1 MTQTQFLLLLISII
15 PFINA
20 LTITVCADSPKLIA
34 TFNKVFPLL
43 FLINLIGIYGNLDR
57 DNSYL
62 VITEAARGISLGF
75 DIDRLALGFLFLLNF
90 FWIVFIFY
98 SQRFLHLIQARNI
111 QSLKIFFTLIIAFVN
126 LIIISKNL
134 LSILFF
140 YNCLIILCHFFS
152 IKFLHKTETKFS
164 NFFTFLLY
172 FESIFFFLAIVA
184 TYKFTGQID
193 FTEGGVI
200 SDQIGVVK
208 YRMLLIL
215 YLSGLFLSVI
225 FPCYLLYRNINP
237 DPLVLYSL
245 FFLSYA
251 LSSLYILVKILIF
264 TFGLESFSLM
274 ISKAGFAF
282 FESVFLF
289 NIAAVSVFLLFSKG
303 LKSSFF
309 YLFFQQFSV
318 ALFSIFLFATFNPDR
333 IYLTLLSFPLSIT
346 LIFLCIANYVL
357 YIHSAKNK
365 SMLGLFYNLKITT
378 ILFIFAIANIIGI
391 APGVGAVEKFFLL
404 KVIFEKKLFL
414 SGIIFIIN
422 FVSLG
427 IFSWKIF
434 YPLFRK
440 PSEPKPADDIN
451 LAKDIDYDSSL
462 ILTALIV
469 AIAIF
474 LSLVF
479 FPFLTDFL

>member
-20 LTITVCADSPKLIA
+20 LTIKICEDSPKLVA

-43 FLINLIGIYGNLDR
+43 FLINLVGIYGNLDR

-90 FWIVFIFY
+90 FWIVFVFY

-193 FTEGGVI
+193 FIEGGII
-200 SDQIGVVK
+200 SEVND
-208 YRMLLIL
+208 RL
-215 YLSGLFLSVI
+215 
-225 FPCYLLYRNINP
+225 
-237 DPLVLYSL
+237 
-245 FFLSYA
+245 
-251 LSSLYILVKILIF
+251 
-264 TFGLESFSLM
+264 
-274 ISKAGFAF
+274 
-282 FESVFLF
+282 
-289 NIAAVSVFLLFSKG
+289 AAVGSVPGDVSWLSDGKAACRLWASRWTMITP
-303 LKSSFF
+303 
-309 YLFFQQFSV
+309 V
-318 ALFSIFLFATFNPDR
+318 TNIPATIIP
-333 IYLTLLSFPLSIT
+333 LTLIPLMS
-346 LIFLCIANYVL
+346 VL
-357 YIHSAKNK
+357 
-365 SMLGLFYNLKITT
+365 
-378 ILFIFAIANIIGI
+378 AI
-391 APGVGAVEKFFLL
+391 
-404 KVIFEKKLFL
+404 
-414 SGIIFIIN
+414 
-422 FVSLG
+422 
-427 IFSWKIF
+427 
-434 YPLFRK
+434 
-440 PSEPKPADDIN
+440 
-451 LAKDIDYDSSL
+451 
-462 ILTALIV
+462 
-469 AIAIF
+469 
-474 LSLVF
+474 
-479 FPFLTDFL
+479 

>member
-1 MTQTQFLLLLISII
+1 
-15 PFINA
+15 
-20 LTITVCADSPKLIA
+20 
-34 TFNKVFPLL
+34 
-43 FLINLIGIYGNLDR
+43 
-57 DNSYL
+57 
-62 VITEAARGISLGF
+62 
-75 DIDRLALGFLFLLNF
+75 
-90 FWIVFIFY
+90 
-98 SQRFLHLIQARNI
+98 
-111 QSLKIFFTLIIAFVN
+111 
-126 LIIISKNL
+126 
-134 LSILFF
+134 
-140 YNCLIILCHFFS
+140 
-152 IKFLHKTETKFS
+152 
-164 NFFTFLLY
+164 
-172 FESIFFFLAIVA
+172 
-184 TYKFTGQID
+184 
-193 FTEGGVI
+193 
-200 SDQIGVVK
+200 
-208 YRMLLIL
+208 MLLIL

-282 FESVFLF
+282 FELVFPF

-309 YLFFQQFSV
+309 YLLFQQFSV

-357 YIHSAKNK
+357 YIRSAKNK
-365 SMLGLFYNLKITT
+365 SMVGLFYNLKITT

-414 SGIIFIIN
+414 SGIIFVIN

-434 YPLFRK
+434 YPLFLK
-440 PSEPKPADDIN
+440 PSEPKLADDIN